1 MGSKEYVL
9 GPSYI
14 KGEKEQR
21 RLYKDI
27 KTVDGEFVLTVEVG
41 GVREFFAR
49 RLLDLMND
57 EEGKL

>member
-9 GPSYI
+9 GPSYV
-14 KGEKEQR
+14 KDKEEQR

-27 KTVDGEFVLTVEVG
+27 STVDGEFVLTVEVG
-41 GVREFFAR
+41 GVRESFAR

-57 EEGKL
+57 KERKL